1 MSEESVKDDQILKL
15 EDKVNALRN
24 DTNCANM
31 RPDEIVSTA
40 SRNLSLYS
48 AVMELSCAGL
58 CNVVMKEAYSLED
71 VQFWIAAVA
80 GVSFQSGGFKK
91 DWLEAFNM
99 QFFGRFTGVRDL
111 PSPHDLKLPSS
122 VASRFYLMLQTA
134 VAMAESKGK
143 VGKVANNKVLGF
155 RAIKYWSESSGW
167 KNSEDGFTAK
177 DREILKALLER
188 GVTNSSQTGVP
199 IIADSG
205 DLADMRKQYEEREQ
219 ELNYEKS
226 KNLNNE
232 NKIRNYEKDLESY
245 RQEKEKLQ
253 KDKEFYYEKAESLE
267 SRIKTI
273 EEERNYE
280 RRQFDTKISS
290 LQDCINEMQR
300 KIANAENRFKEQ
312 NDSIASV
319 ISPIRQQLEEG
330 KGMEMTIKL
339 GQVLRTHIDHVIDVL
354 HQNGL
359 EI

>member
-1 MSEESVKDDQILKL
+1 MSEESVKEDQILKF
-15 EDKVNALRN
+15 EDKVKALRN

-71 VQFWIAAVA
+71 VQFWIAAVS
-80 GVSFQSGGFKK
+80 GVSFQSGGLKK

-99 QFFGRFTGVRDL
+99 QFFGKFTGVRDL
-111 PSPHDLKLPSS
+111 PSPYDLKLSS
-122 VASRFYLMLQTA
+122 NVASRFYLMLQAA
-134 VAMAESKGK
+134 VAIAESKGK

-188 GVTNSSQTGVP
+188 GGTNSNQTDIP
-199 IIADSG
+199 ITASND
-205 DLADMRKQYEEREQ
+205 DLADMRTKYEASQ
-219 ELNYEKS
+219 KELNLEKS
-226 KNLNNE
+226 KNLNYA
-232 NKIRNYEKDLESY
+232 NKIQNYEKDLEN
-245 RQEKEKLQ
+245 RKQEINELQ

-267 SRIKTI
+267 TRIKTI
-273 EEERNYE
+273 EEERSFE
-280 RRQFDTKISS
+280 RQQFESKKSS
-290 LQDCINEMQR
+290 LQDCISEMQR
-300 KIANAENRFKEQ
+300 KIANSENRFKEQ

-319 ISPIRQQLEEG
+319 ISPIRQQLEDG

-339 GQVLRTHIDHVIDVL
+339 GQVLRTHLDHVIDVL
-354 HQNGL
+354 HQNGF

>member
-1 MSEESVKDDQILKL
+1 MSEESVKEDQILKF

-40 SRNLSLYS
+40 SKNLSLYS

-58 CNVVMKEAYSLED
+58 CNIVMKDTYSLED
-71 VQFWIAAVA
+71 VQFWIAAVS

-177 DREILKALLER
+177 DREMLMALLAR
-188 GVTNSSQTGVP
+188 CATNSNQTDVP
-199 IIADSG
+199 IIAGNG
-205 DLADMRKQYEEREQ
+205 DFADMRTKYEGSQ
-219 ELNYEKS
+219 KELNLEKS
-226 KNLNNE
+226 KNLNYA
-232 NKIRNYEKDLESY
+232 NKIQNYEKDLEN
-245 RQEKEKLQ
+245 RKQEINKLQ
-253 KDKEFYYEKAESLE
+253 KDKEFYYDKAEGLE
-267 SRIKTI
+267 ARLKAT
-273 EEERNYE
+273 EEERTAE
-280 RRQFDTKISS
+280 QQEFELKTSS
-290 LQDCINEMQR
+290 LQNCLDEMQR
-300 KIANAENRFKEQ
+300 KIANAENRLKEQ

-319 ISPIRQQLEEG
+319 ISPIRQQLEDV
-330 KGMEMTIKL
+330 KGVEMSVKL
-339 GQVLRTHIDHVIDVL
+339 GQVLRTHLHHIIDVL
-354 HQNGL
+354 RQNGF